1 MGKKET
7 INLWVSTIKQ
17 AVSTIKVASKAQV
30 PQQGK
35 YNPLCEFVLVTAGNE
50 KSYIMSVNTRAAARA
65 VKREYQAD
73 KGVKVKILR
82 YFYSS
87 DRMNGGYI
95 VDVKEVS

>member
-7 INLWVSTIKQ
+7 IGLWVKTIKQ
-17 AVSTIKVASKAQV
+17 AASTIKAASKV
-30 PQQGK
+30 EEVHQGK
-35 YNPLCEFVLVTAGNE
+35 YNPLCEFVLVSEGAE
-50 KSYIMSVNTRAAARA
+50 RRFIMSANTRAAART